1 MDDAKNFLQELSKR
15 LDNTAISKDIETVT
29 FQHKER
35 VAVHVAGCEAL
46 NQNIHLVARKN
57 AQIEAEIQRLL
68 LSQARVSDLF
78 NRRNN
83 ERLRLAK
90 RLIDLEQ
97 KNESLEAQ
105 TNELEAKIAAR
116 EEDIRR
122 INSPSSDALYYE
134 IVKGFGIDFVKKN
147 GEDVAR
153 IKNKAKNDIFYV
165 TLANRPVEEACEEI
179 WAAMH
184 G

>member
-1 MDDAKNFLQELSKR
+1 MEDAKNALLELSTR
-15 LDNTAISKDIETVT
+15 LDNTAICKDLETAT
-29 FQHKER
+29 SQYRER
-35 VAVHVAGCEAL
+35 VAAHAAGCEAL
-46 NQNIHLVARKN
+46 NQNTHLVARKN

-68 LSQARVSDLF
+68 LAQARVSDLF

-97 KNESLEAQ
+97 KNEGLEASIKD
-105 TNELEAKIAAR
+105 LEAKIAAR
-116 EEDIRR
+116 EEEIRR

-134 IVKGFGIDFVKKN
+134 IIKGFGVDFVSRD

-153 IKNKAKNDIFYV
+153 VRNRARNDIFHV
-165 TLANRPVEEACEEI
+165 SLSNRPVEKVCEEI
-179 WAAMH
+179 WTAMH
-184 G
+184 D